1 MFINFLWPD
10 LFRGKNMA
18 LLQSDFCLG
27 VGEIERVWR
36 SMGQTLMK
44 NKTPRYTH
52 SLSLRLNRSG
62 KIALSHGRDLPEIA
76 TCCYFK
82 IELQMLFPQRKVV
95 RMEPHVRSAKK
106 LLTK

>member
-10 LFRGKNMA
+10 LFRGKNMT
-18 LLQSDFCLG
+18 LLQSDFYLG

-44 NKTPRYTH
+44 NKTPCYTH

-62 KIALSHGRDLPEIA
+62 EIALSHGRDLPEIA
-76 TCCYFK
+76 TCCSGCCYFK
-82 IELQMLFPQRKVV
+82 IELQMLFPKKKSSKNGT
-95 RMEPHVRSAKK
+95 RSAKC
-106 LLTK
+106 